1 MIKVSSLD
9 RKPLI
14 SELKVDLVIVSTQD
28 VRKTKIEI
36 MESSDGNGF
45 LIRTREGTL
54 GIEPLRPDF
63 IKISIK

>member
-1 MIKVSSLD
+1 MIKVNSLD

-14 SELKVDLVIVSTQD
+14 SELKVDLVILSTQD
-28 VRKTKIEI
+28 ARKTEVEI